1 MSQSSFL
8 IREIKPEDNQDIE
21 VLIHEVFTEFEI
33 PMTGSSIEDDDV
45 SNMSE
50 AYSDPRASYFVI
62 ERQGKVLG
70 GAGIKQLQGAEEHIC
85 ELQKMYFSKEIR
97 GLGYGKKMFDLCMES
112 ARSLGYTQCYLESAS
127 QLKAAIHM
135 YEKNG
140 FIRLDKP
147 MGETGHYVCGV
158 WMVKEL
164 I

>member
-85 ELQKMYFSKEIR
+85 ELQKMYYLPVTR
-97 GLGYGKKMFDLCMES
+97 GRGIGTRMMQECLQKAKAFGFD
-112 ARSLGYTQCYLESAS
+112 ACYLETMPYM
-127 QLKAAIHM
+127 KAAQKL
-135 YEKNG
+135 YARSG
-140 FIRLDKP
+140 FEHIDGP
-147 MGETGHYVCGV
+147 MGDTGHFSCPVH
-158 WMVKEL
+158 MLKKL
-164 I
+164 